1 MKNKINKLN
10 LPKQK
15 IKYKLKIN
23 ARYVLI
29 TAWILRMSKQARYMR
44 GYVNVYELISITL
57 KYFK

>member
-29 TAWILRMSKQARYMR
+29 TA
-44 GYVNVYELISITL
+44 
-57 KYFK
+57 